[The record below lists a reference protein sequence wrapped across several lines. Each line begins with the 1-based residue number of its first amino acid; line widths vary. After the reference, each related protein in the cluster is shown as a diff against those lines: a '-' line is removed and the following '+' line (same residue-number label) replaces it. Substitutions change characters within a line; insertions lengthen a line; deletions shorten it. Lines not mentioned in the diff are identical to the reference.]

1 MAILT
6 HAIGVST
13 DVVQAGLYEVQINV
27 GTSNTPSWL
36 DVYGLTDWSPKIDIK
51 TEDAAT
57 IHDEGWARNVGV
69 GAGGSISVEGLMV
82 GTTDPGTGLFTRDP
96 GQAALIAA
104 GQNFGRE
111 VDMRYWRRD
120 GVGIAKRFRGISKVA
135 DQGGKP
141 GSAAKL
147 SGDIMINGK
156 PIDIVKPS
164 TAFTVSVGA
173 ATAGSFTLTYGGKT
187 TAAIPYNATV
197 AAVKAALVALDDGL
211 LDADWPAV
219 TGAAPNWV
227 VTTPGGTL
235 TGAGTG
241 LTGGAFAI
249 TS

>member
-1 MAILT
+1 MPILT
-6 HAIGVST
+6 HAVGVST
-13 DVVQAGLYEVQINV
+13 DVVQAGLYEVQINI
-27 GTSNTPSWL
+27 GTRIAPSWL

-57 IHDEGWARNVGV
+57 IHDDGWDRNVGV
-69 GAGGSISVEGLMV
+69 GAGGTISVEGLMV
-82 GTTDPGTGLFTRDP
+82 GTTDPSTGIFTRDA

-111 VDMRYWRRD
+111 VDIRYWRRD
-120 GVGIAKRFRGISKVA
+120 GVGIAKRIQGISKVA

-156 PIDIVKPS
+156 PTDITKPT
-164 TAFTVSVGA
+164 TAFTVGVGA
-173 ATAGSFTLTYGGKT
+173 ATAGTFTLSYGGKT
-187 TAAIPYNATV
+187 TAPIAYNATV

-211 LDADWPAV
+211 VDADWPAV
-219 TGAAPNWV
+219 TGAAPTWV

-235 TGAGTG
+235 TGTGTG